1 MHVHTTAL
9 ADRYLDAQLVGDRKA
24 ALRVVLDDGLDKGIS
39 VPDLYLR
46 VVQPAQY
53 RIGQLWQD
61 NQITIA
67 HEHLATAIS
76 HLALAHLY
84 PHLPRA
90 PGNGKRVVVACVSGE
105 LHDLGA
111 RVLADLFEMA
121 GFEVRY
127 LGANVPADS
136 LVALTRETRA
146 DLLALS
152 VTMPGHL
159 PGVHAVVQ
167 QSREALGD
175 QLRLAVG
182 GLAAS
187 ARPDLTAELQ
197 VDVAGMDASAAVA
210 AAQRLLQVDDRPAGS
225 G

>member
-1 MHVHTTAL
+1 M
-9 ADRYLDAQLVGDRKA
+9 
-24 ALRVVLDDGLDKGIS
+24 RVVLDDGLAQGIS

-53 RIGQLWQD
+53 RVGQLWQD
-61 NQITIA
+61 NQITVA

-90 PGNGKRVVVACVSGE
+90 RGNGKRVVVACVSGE

-121 GFEVRY
+121 GFDVRY
-127 LGANVPADS
+127 LGANVPGES

-152 VTMPGHL
+152 VTMPCHL
-159 PGVHAVVQ
+159 SSLHAVVQ

-175 QLRLAVG
+175 QLRLAAG
-182 GLAAS
+182 GQALT
-187 ARPDLTAELQ
+187 ARPDLAAELQ
-197 VDVAGMDASAAVA
+197 IDVTGSDAVA
-210 AAQRLLQVDDRPAGS
+210 AIAATQRLLQVDD
-225 G
+225 